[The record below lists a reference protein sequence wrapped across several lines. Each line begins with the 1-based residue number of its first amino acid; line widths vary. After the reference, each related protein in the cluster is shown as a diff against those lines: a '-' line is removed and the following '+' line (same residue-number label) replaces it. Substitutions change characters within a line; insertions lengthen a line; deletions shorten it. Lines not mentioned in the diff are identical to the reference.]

1 MAQTPKKAVGRPS
14 KFDKRFIDEAHKL
27 ALLGATDEE
36 MAEFWGVTVKTLFN
50 WRAENPAFLQ
60 ATTRGKIIADAEMA
74 KSLWHRGMGYSHSA
88 EKIFNGQDG
97 IVRASYT
104 EHYPPDT
111 QAASLWLRNRQP
123 TKWRDRQET
132 TTQLVDGNNEPVSA
146 SELARHIAFL
156 LASGMAVMQAQPDPP
171 APPEATKH

>member
-1 MAQTPKKAVGRPS
+1 MALKRKNPGGRPT
-14 KFDKRFIDEAHKL
+14 KFDPSYVDEAYKL
-27 ALLGATDEE
+27 ALLGLTDEE
-36 MAEFWGVTVKTLFN
+36 LADFWGVSVSTLFN
-50 WRAENPAFLQ
+50 WRAAHPKFME
-60 ATTRGKIIADAEMA
+60 ATTRGKVIADAEMA

-97 IVRASYT
+97 IVRAAYT

-123 TKWRDRQET
+123 GKWRDRHET

-146 SELARHIAFL
+146 SELARHVAFL